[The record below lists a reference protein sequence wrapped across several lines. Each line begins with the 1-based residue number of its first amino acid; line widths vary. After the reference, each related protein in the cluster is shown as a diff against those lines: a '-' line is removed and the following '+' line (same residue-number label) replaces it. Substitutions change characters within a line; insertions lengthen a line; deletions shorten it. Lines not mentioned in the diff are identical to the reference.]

1 MSVLMSIGSNNM
13 KSHWNLVKLGRC
25 VSLIAIVTLL
35 VGACSVTLADT
46 VWNAG
51 SATVDDLLNESYW
64 TNGAPVTLGNWGYI
78 NEGTISVSNT
88 NYRPGAAGQDVDITF
103 GGSSQTTING
113 PFIPLGNMT
122 SGLASFTFE
131 VTDNANVTASG
142 NFWGGTNAASTF
154 SPTHGNFYPLTQYY
168 TGDSTFSVGEW
179 WTAMSARS
187 YILIADN
194 ASVEARSGNSG
205 IGWNGTSHRS
215 LLEMT
220 DNGKLSMVNVE
231 IRGGT
236 MNMFDSSSASTS
248 GSWKIYENTS
258 RVYLYDQAKMTAN
271 GDTSIYNAGSALNP
285 KETSEAALKT
295 AIVYDGGAMTLTGES
310 KVTSTQ
316 LRILSSGAVNV
327 TQDATL
333 TVDGTTYIGYDSAGA
348 VFNQTGGTVNA
359 NGTTYFSWHADST
372 ANLSGGQFIVNGT
385 IYGADQN
392 ERIGNVNMSGD
403 AYLKATNMYWGQH
416 GVSNINMTDNSV
428 MEANNFTLAYHC
440 DTPDTSETHLVMS
453 GNSKVIANGRVT
465 PFSGVGATECHT
477 YATIVMKDDSVFT
490 GSENFWGGNNNSTN
504 IPLPL
509 EGKTYPLEMTFSDN
523 STFSVA
529 NEWWAAMS
537 AKANILIED
546 NAHVYSGGGNSGIG
560 WAAGSEQSLL
570 NMTGG
575 TLVVNAWNNFG
586 SFMNVGGNALFKTNS
601 GITMDR
607 SASYM
612 TLSDDAVIRVAGTTN
627 IGNSSEFPANF
638 TQTGGYFF
646 ANGTTYFSYHADANI
661 NISGGKY
668 ISNSA
673 QLYVTDQ
680 STRTANITMSG
691 DGYLQAKDLRLS
703 QHGTTNLTMSG
714 NSSIL
719 TNIFSAAFN
728 YSNGDNVN
736 TVITIG
742 DSASVTTGRLTFFG
756 GNAEQGHTGAGYGSM
771 TLNDNAN
778 VTVAAD
784 TLVGAGAGTGIV
796 EGKDN
801 SAEVTLNGNSKFTT
815 GTYTAANGTKSLTNV
830 NDSATFNATTIDIGA
845 ESTFN
850 LNSGSINLR
859 PYGYIKATEGTFNA
873 NGGAINLSAS
883 DKITYSNGDQMI
895 AGLYSSQDAANA
907 ANALTTAPA
916 GWQTAILTVNGQYA
930 VVAGY
935 GSAPTGVK
943 YWNSGSWAGDTGNNT
958 GFILSGDNAFSSYDS
973 QMVVMGGT
981 NAFTNT
987 IPANT
992 TLVFSGGTSTQ
1003 DGTIEGSIFVNGGTL
1018 TVSGGNRNVKGYL
1031 EINGGAFNA
1040 PNSFWNENKIV
1051 VNSGSFT
1058 VGGSYLPM
1066 RYSSDL
1072 EVNGGQVTI
1081 SRLMICD
1088 NEGAYTG
1095 SFVQNGGNTLFTG
1108 NVDVA
1113 QKPSTTGSFIVNGGV
1128 LACNGAIILATP
1140 DNSTALMEVNGGDV
1154 TVARIIVGRANAGDA
1169 AILRVTDGTVRIT
1182 QDLCGS
1188 GGTASG
1194 KTYISGTGQML
1205 FDSTYT
1211 DMAIIREQT
1220 YIGIEGSGADGNGA
1234 LRFLQS
1240 ADSTSPIT
1248 LTGNATIGIQGGQ
1261 TLTMKAPINSESDK
1275 YVLTVK
1281 GGTVDLTS
1289 DQVSSVKNIAL
1300 QGAYL
1305 NVNNL
1310 NYNGNI
1316 YGDAKS
1322 RVVFAGDGGDGDY
1335 TGTTIQAGNVI
1346 FDGSYQE
1353 LSRDNVTLSAA
1364 ENIAVRN
1371 GALVYS
1377 YGNNAS
1383 ISAQAI
1389 ELKNGYMI
1397 VDGDNSTVT
1406 ANRISVSQDGEV
1418 FFASKNG
1425 SVTASESLDV
1435 LSGNVILWGS
1445 TAVQTP
1451 SVTLGSNGQE
1461 AMLYVGENA
1470 SLAIGS
1476 QFVPINFTSGA
1487 ATAAFVVTD
1496 NAKVTV
1502 NGNFFGGIGAGS
1514 SVVPLDGEDFVLYQ
1528 EYSGNSQFTSNEWWS
1543 GVSVK
1548 THITISDNASVTST
1562 SGNSGLGWN
1571 AGAYGSVLEM
1581 TGGTLS
1587 VVNMNNQGS
1596 TMSFSGNS
1604 DVTVSGNWNSNS
1616 AENFTNVSDN
1626 ATLKIGGVMYMGNDS
1641 GLSSFNQSG
1650 GLTTV
1655 GGSMFFS
1662 YHGDANVDISG
1673 GSFYANGAYLY
1684 ITDQRNRVAQISLSG
1699 DSYLKAGN
1707 FRTSQHGHTFMEVT
1721 DSAVLD
1727 VDEFNLAYNCDNG
1740 DNVQANVTMS
1750 GDSTLRANNFYAFK
1764 GNNDNNHSGAA
1775 YASFNMTD
1783 NAKAYIS
1790 GNAWGGSNDEA
1801 NVPGLVSGKDWNL
1814 EMNFGGDSYF
1824 SASEF
1829 WMAMAGKVRITI
1841 SDNATVIA
1849 RSGSSG
1855 LGWSEKTDG
1864 SLLEISGG
1872 NLSVSADAF
1881 YIGNATATYDA
1892 GRASV
1897 VQTGGNATYSN
1908 ISIRHADSGYDFSG
1922 ADSTLTVGNVNAV
1935 SGSYVNIADGTV
1947 NLGAMTNAGTAT
1959 INSGTINLQ
1968 PYGSIVSTEGA
1979 FNVYGGQINALASEK
1994 LSYANGDQ
2002 MLVGLFADQS
2012 TANNVYDITNVPAG
2026 WVKSVVPMN
2035 NGNYAV
2041 IASYG
2046 SDPEGI
2052 KVWLEGANGSMTD
2065 AANWE
2070 GDAENS
2076 TGFVVSGTNTMNNIA
2091 GKTVVVG
2098 GDNTF
2103 NGDVPNSATVAV
2115 SGGTVNYAGSNV
2127 HGNLIIDGGN
2137 FNWTIAEPRV
2147 NQDGYMEING
2157 GTVTKT
2163 AGGWFRTEDK
2173 FVMNGGYFKM
2183 PDGYAMLYNSE
2194 TTING
2199 GEIVMNRLIVGDTTG
2214 TYTSKYIQNGGSTVI
2229 NGQVE
2234 VGQKNGT
2241 TGYFEVNGGSVTTT
2255 GGDFFVG
2262 REGNS
2267 KGYLNITGG
2276 TFSNNATLAVGRDNS
2291 STGEMNV
2298 SGGDVYANRII
2309 VGRANTPD
2317 SGLLNV
2323 TGGTVWIAYDICGTG
2338 GAPSGKTY
2346 VSGEGQIVFD
2356 SSYTGMAIIREQ
2368 SYFGIE
2374 GSGSNGAGA
2383 LQFLRNTDFATPITL
2398 TDDATI
2404 GIQEGATLTAK
2415 STLNAESDESVLT
2428 VKDGGTL
2435 KMTQPE
2441 TGSLK
2446 HIVLDSAHLQM
2457 APDGDTA
2464 HFGFASVNMS
2474 EDSSVTFPAGK
2485 TINIGTPDDTEAFTT
2500 SVLGEGTF
2508 TIDSTLYLDAYTT
2521 DRGTGLDKLDFSGFD
2536 GNLSFDV
2543 PLNLVVHLDDASD
2556 FLGQVVTLDWL
2567 IDAPEAL
2574 YKLDNVNLTLVNDEG
2589 IDFLY
2594 WLNADGSITLGDH
2607 NALPEPSTW
2616 ALLVLGALG
2625 MLYWR
2630 KRRNA

>member
-1 MSVLMSIGSNNM
+1 MSILMSTGSNIM

-64 TNGAPVTLGNWGYI
+64 DNGAPVTLGNPGYI
-78 NEGTISVSNT
+78 DEGTISVSNT

-103 GGSSQTTING
+103 GGSSQTTIDG

-131 VTDNANVTASG
+131 VTDNATVTASG

-154 SPTHGNFYPLTQYY
+154 SPTHGNFYPLVQYY
-168 TGDSTFSVGEW
+168 TGDSSFSVGEW

-215 LLEMT
+215 ILDMM

-236 MNMFDSSSASTS
+236 MNMYDASTASTS
-248 GSWKIYENTS
+248 GSWKIYENSS
-258 RVYLYDQAKMTAN
+258 RVYLYDQAKMTVN

-295 AIVYDGGAMTLTGES
+295 AIVYDNGALTLTGDS

-316 LRILSSGAVNV
+316 LRTLSSGAVNV

-333 TVDGTTYIGYDSAGA
+333 TIDGTTYIGYDSVGY
-348 VFNQTGGTVNA
+348 FNQTGGTVNA

-416 GVSNINMTDNSV
+416 GVTNINMTDNSV
-428 MEANNFTLAYHC
+428 MEANTFHLAYHC
-440 DTPDTSETHLVMS
+440 DATDTSETHIVMS
-453 GNSKVIANGRVT
+453 GNSSIKANGRVT
-465 PFSGVGATECHT
+465 PFSGVNWTDSRS
-477 YATIVMKDDSVFT
+477 YATLVMKDDSVFT
-490 GSENFWGGNNNSTN
+490 GTENFWGGKDNSTN

-509 EGKTYPLEMTFSDN
+509 EGKTYTLEMTFSDN
-523 STFSVA
+523 STFSMA
-529 NEWWAAMS
+529 NEWWVAMS
-537 AKANILIED
+537 AKANVLIED

-560 WAAGSEQSLL
+560 WAAGAEGSLVT
-570 NMTGG
+570 MTGG
-575 TLVVNAWNNFG
+575 TLTVNAWNNFG
-586 SFMNVGGNALFKTNS
+586 STMNVGGNALFKTNS

-627 IGNSSEFPANF
+627 IGNSSDYTANF

-646 ANGTTYFSYHADANI
+646 ANGTTYFSYHEDANV

-668 ISNSA
+668 ISNSG
-673 QLYVTDQ
+673 QLYATDQ
-680 STRTANITMSG
+680 NTRTANITMSG

-714 NSSIL
+714 NSAIR

-728 YSNGDNVN
+728 YTNGDNVH
-736 TVITIG
+736 TDVTMG
-742 DSASVTTGRLTFFG
+742 DSASVTTGRMTFFG
-756 GNAEQGHTGAGYGSM
+756 GNAEQGHTGAGYGSV
-771 TLNDNAN
+771 TLNDKAN
-778 VTVAAD
+778 VTVYAD

-801 SAEVTLNGNSKFTT
+801 SAEITLNGNSTFTT
-815 GTYTAANGTKSLTNV
+815 GTFIAANGTKSLTNV
-830 NDSATFNATTIDIGA
+830 NGSATFNATTIDIGA

-850 LNSGSINLR
+850 LNSGTINLR

-907 ANALTTAPA
+907 AHALTTAPS
-916 GWQTAILTVNGQYA
+916 GWQTAVLNVNGQYA

-943 YWNSGSWAGDTGNNT
+943 YWDAGSWAGDTGNNT
-958 GFILSGDNAFSSYDS
+958 GFILGGDNAISSYDS
-973 QMVVMGGT
+973 QMVVLGGT
-981 NAFTNT
+981 NAFTNA
-987 IPANT
+987 IPAGT
-992 TLVFSGGTSTQ
+992 TLVFSGGTTNQ
-1003 DGTIEGSIFVNGGTL
+1003 NGTIQGSVFVNGGT
-1018 TVSGGNRNVKGYL
+1018 VNVTDGSKNVTGYL

-1040 PNSFWNENKIV
+1040 PNSFWNDNKIV

-1066 RYSSDL
+1066 RYSSTL
-1072 EVNGGQVTI
+1072 EVNGGQV
-1081 SRLMICD
+1081 SLVRLMICD
-1088 NEGAYTG
+1088 SQGDYTG
-1095 SFVQNGGNTLFTG
+1095 LYVQNGGTTAISG

-1113 QKPSTTGSFIVNGGV
+1113 QKPTTNGSFIINGGV
-1128 LACNGAIILATP
+1128 LSCNGSIIIATP
-1140 DNSTALMEVNGGDV
+1140 DGSTGVMEVNGGDV
-1154 TVARIIVGRANAGDA
+1154 TAARIIVGRANAGDA
-1169 AILRVTDGTVRIT
+1169 AILRVTDGTLRIT
-1182 QDLCGS
+1182 QDMCGS

-1194 KTYISGTGQML
+1194 KTFISGTGQML

-1220 YIGIEGSGADGNGA
+1220 FLGIEGSGADGTGA
-1234 LRFLQS
+1234 LRFIQS

-1261 TLTMKAPINSESDK
+1261 TLTMKAPINTESPN
-1275 YVLTVK
+1275 YLLTVK
-1281 GGTVDLTS
+1281 GGTLDLTS
-1289 DQVSSVKNIAL
+1289 DEVSSVKNIAL

-1310 NYNGNI
+1310 NFNGNV
-1316 YGDAKS
+1316 YGDDKS
-1322 RVVFAGDGGDGDY
+1322 RVVFKGGAADVY
-1335 TGTTIQAGNVI
+1335 AGTTIQAGAVI
-1346 FDGSYQE
+1346 FD
-1353 LSRDNVTLSAA
+1353 DTLLEMSENNLTISAA
-1364 ENIAVRN
+1364 ENITVRN
-1371 GALVYS
+1371 SSLVWPS
-1377 YGNNAS
+1377 GNNVS
-1383 ISAQAI
+1383 ISAQAL

-1406 ANRISVSQDGEV
+1406 ANRIFVDQGGEAY
-1418 FFASKNG
+1418 FASNNG
-1425 SVTASESLDV
+1425 SVTVSESLDV
-1435 LSGNVILWGS
+1435 SGGSVSFWGS
-1445 TAVQTP
+1445 TTAQVP
-1451 SVTLGSNGQE
+1451 SATLGSNGQE
-1461 AMLYVGENA
+1461 ALLGVGENA
-1470 SLAIGS
+1470 SLTIDSA
-1476 QFVPINFTSGA
+1476 FVPFNFTTGA
-1487 ATAAFVVTD
+1487 ATASFIVED

-1502 NGNFFGGIGAGS
+1502 NGNFWGGTNLNS
-1514 SVVPLDGEDFVLYQ
+1514 SVVPLDGEDYVLYQ
-1528 EYSGNSQFTSNEWWS
+1528 EYTGNSQFTSEEWWA
-1543 GVSVK
+1543 GMSVK
-1548 THITISDNASVTST
+1548 TYVTISDNASVTSK
-1562 SGNSGLGWN
+1562 SGSAGLGWAVN
-1571 AGAYGSVLEM
+1571 AYGSVLDM

-1587 VVNMNNQGS
+1587 VVTMYNQGS
-1596 TMSFSGNS
+1596 TMNFSGNA
-1604 DVTVSGNWNSNS
+1604 DVTVSGNWSSNQ

-1626 ATLKIGGVMYMGNDS
+1626 ASVKIAGVLMMGNDA
-1641 GLSSFNQSG
+1641 GLSTLNQSG
-1650 GLTTV
+1650 GLMTV
-1655 GGSMFFS
+1655 AGNTFFS
-1662 YHGDANVDISG
+1662 YHGDANVNISG
-1673 GSFYANGAYLY
+1673 GSFYANNSYLY
-1684 ITDQRNRVAQISLSG
+1684 ITDQKNRVANIKLSG
-1699 DSYLKAGN
+1699 DSYLKANN
-1707 FRTSQHGHTFMEVT
+1707 FRTSQHGYTFMDVT
-1721 DSAVLD
+1721 DNAVLD
-1727 VDEFNLAYNCDNG
+1727 VGEFNLAYNYDNG
-1740 DNVQANVTMS
+1740 DNVESYVTMS
-1750 GDSTLRANNFYAFK
+1750 GDSTLRAAQFYSFK

-1783 NAKAYIS
+1783 NAKAYIA
-1790 GNAWGGSNDEA
+1790 GNAWGGSNDGD
-1801 NVPGLVSGKDWNL
+1801 NVPGLVDGKDWNL

-1829 WMAMAGKVRITI
+1829 WMAMAGKVHITI
-1841 SDNATVIA
+1841 SDNANVIA

-1855 LGWSEKTDG
+1855 MGWCEKTDG
-1864 SLLEISGG
+1864 SLLEITGG
-1872 NLSVSADAF
+1872 NLSISGDSF
-1881 YIGNATATYDA
+1881 YIGHSSTNVGT
-1892 GRASV
+1892 GRASI
-1897 VQTGGNATYSN
+1897 VQTGGTATYSN
-1908 ISIRHADSGYDFSG
+1908 ISIRHSDSGYDFSG
-1922 ADSTLTVGNVNAV
+1922 ADSTLNVGNIYAEV
-1935 SGSYVNIADGTV
+1935 GSYVNISDGTV
-1947 NLGAMTNAGTAT
+1947 NLGAMTTAGTAT

-1968 PYGSIVSTEGA
+1968 PYGTIVATDGSFIVNGGA
-1979 FNVYGGQINALASEK
+1979 INAQASDK

-2002 MLVGLFADQS
+2002 MLVGLFADEW
-2012 TANNVYDITNVPAG
+2012 TANNVYNITNVPSG

-2035 NGNYAV
+2035 GYYAV
-2041 IASYG
+2041 VASNG
-2046 SDPEGI
+2046 TAPEGVKI
-2052 KVWLEGANGSMTD
+2052 WVADSSGSMGD
-2065 AANWE
+2065 SGNWQ
-2070 GDAENS
+2070 GDANNS
-2076 TGFVVSGTNTMNNIA
+2076 TGFVISGINTMDNIT
-2091 GKTVVVG
+2091 GKTVVAG
-2098 GDNTF
+2098 GNNTF
-2103 NGDVPNSATVAV
+2103 NGDVPNSATIAV
-2115 SGGTVNYAGSNV
+2115 SAGTTNYAGSNV
-2127 HGNLIIDGGN
+2127 HGNLIIDGGT
-2137 FNWTIAEPRV
+2137 FNWTVAEPRV
-2147 NQDGYMEING
+2147 NQDGYLEING

-2163 AGGWFRTEDK
+2163 AGGWFRTEGE

-2183 PDGYAMLYNSE
+2183 PDGYAMLYSSE

-2199 GEIVMNRLIVGDTTG
+2199 GEIVMNRLIIGDTQG
-2214 TYTSKYIQNGGSTVI
+2214 TYTSKYTQNGGSTVI

-2234 VGQKNGT
+2234 VGQKDGV
-2241 TGYFEVNGGSVTTT
+2241 TGYFDVNGGSVTTT
-2255 GGDFFVG
+2255 GAFYVG
-2262 REGNS
+2262 SLGSS
-2267 KGYLNITGG
+2267 KGFFNVTDGS
-2276 TFSNNATLAVGRDNS
+2276 FSNTSTIYVGQSNN

-2309 VGRANTPD
+2309 VGRAGVPD

-2323 TGGTVWIAYDICGTG
+2323 TGGTLWIAYDICGTG
-2338 GAPSGKTY
+2338 GAASGKTY
-2346 VSGEGQIVFD
+2346 VSGEGQIIFD
-2356 SSYTGMAIIREQ
+2356 SSYTDMAIIREQ

-2404 GIQEGATLTAK
+2404 GIQEGATVTAK
-2415 STLNAESDESVLT
+2415 AALNAESDDSVLT
-2428 VKDGGTL
+2428 VKGGTL
-2435 KMTQPE
+2435 KMTQSE

-2446 HIVLDSAHLQM
+2446 HVALDSAQLQM
-2457 APDGDTA
+2457 APDADTA

-2474 EDSSVTFPAGK
+2474 ADSSVTFPAGK
-2485 TINIGTPDDTEAFTT
+2485 TINIGTPNDTEAFTT
-2500 SVLGEGTF
+2500 SVMGEGTF

-2521 DRGTGLDKLDFSGFD
+2521 DRLTGMDKLDFSAFNGDLLFD
-2536 GNLSFDV
+2536 A
-2543 PLNLVVHLDDASD
+2543 PLNVIVHLDNASD
-2556 FLGQVVTLDWL
+2556 FLGQAVTLDWL
-2567 IDAPEAL
+2567 IDAPEEL
-2574 YKLDNVNLTLVNDEG
+2574 SNLNNINLNLVNDEG
-2589 IDFLY
+2589 ISFLY
-2594 WLNADGSITLGDH
+2594 WLDSDGSTLSITFGDH

-2616 ALLVLGALG
+2616 ALLALG
-2625 MLYWR
+2625 VCGLLYLR
-2630 KRRNA
+2630 KRVRK